1 VVSGALS
8 CLTALSEPL
17 ADAASA
23 PDVLTDVVFAT
34 SWPSLGY
41 GAAMLLVARSLARRK
56 RAAWWAALVT
66 AVASLLLGVAS
77 DLLDGF
83 WAPAEL
89 AVQALLAVALLLAR
103 PEFTVLPD
111 PVDVR
116 RAVRGGLAGAALLL
130 LAGAVLVGVCDTAS
144 GSALERLWY
153 AGAGMLVSVDSYV
166 VFPSGVVVPTWVD
179 VLLNVAGTLA
189 VLTTAFL
196 LFRPPADPS
205 ALGAAEDDLRALLAR
220 GECGDSLGYFNLRR
234 DKTAVFAPN
243 GRAAVVHRVIGGV
256 SVASADPVGNPQSW
270 PAAIGAWQ
278 EQLGRHGWIPAVVG
292 ASETGATAY
301 HRAGLQALE
310 VGDEAVL
317 DVADFS
323 LEGRSVR
330 GVRQAVNRLQRSGSV
345 VAVRWQ
351 SHLGPGELAE
361 VVDAAERWREGAERG
376 FSMALGRI
384 GDPAD
389 PDLLVA
395 TCRDAQGALTAVLT
409 FVPWGS
415 DGVSLDLMR
424 RDPAAAN
431 GTVELT
437 VTRVVAFAAEHGLER
452 ISLNFAVFRSVF
464 ERGSR
469 LGAGPV
475 LRLWYRTLLLLSRS
489 WQLEQL
495 YRANAKYQPRWVPRF
510 VCFDRT
516 ADLPRI
522 GVAVARAE
530 QFLPQ
535 RKGPAKR

>member
-1 VVSGALS
+1 
-8 CLTALSEPL
+8 
-17 ADAASA
+17 
-23 PDVLTDVVFAT
+23 
-34 SWPSLGY
+34 
-41 GAAMLLVARSLARRK
+41 
-56 RAAWWAALVT
+56 
-66 AVASLLLGVAS
+66 
-77 DLLDGF
+77 
-83 WAPAEL
+83 
-89 AVQALLAVALLLAR
+89 
-103 PEFTVLPD
+103 
-111 PVDVR
+111 
-116 RAVRGGLAGAALLL
+116 
-130 LAGAVLVGVCDTAS
+130 
-144 GSALERLWY
+144 
-153 AGAGMLVSVDSYV
+153 
-166 VFPSGVVVPTWVD
+166 
-179 VLLNVAGTLA
+179 
-189 VLTTAFL
+189 
-196 LFRPPADPS
+196 
-205 ALGAAEDDLRALLAR
+205 
-220 GECGDSLGYFNLRR
+220 
-234 DKTAVFAPN
+234 
-243 GRAAVVHRVIGGV
+243 
-256 SVASADPVGNPQSW
+256 
-270 PAAIGAWQ
+270 
-278 EQLGRHGWIPAVVG
+278 
-292 ASETGATAY
+292 
-301 HRAGLQALE
+301 LQALE